1 MNVYL
6 QIQITEYEKIEDFF
20 EKVKFVEHLVMQYAN
35 NKDSPGYV
43 YWNSVLE
50 NLYSLGFNYY

>member
-35 NKDSPGYV
+35 NKDSPGIR
-43 YWNSVLE
+43 VLE
-50 NLYSLGFNYY
+50 